1 MRRADV
7 MRKKKQLAE
16 QIIIVTDEGENTA
29 PFFVPELERYKAEL
43 EVDPQVLIVRVGSA
57 SNHLQMQLAKA
68 GFQVDVFP
76 FAGDY
81 YALPNVIPFLMQP
94 SRVELVLEI
103 MERPLPE
110 RVQGGSRGGPPPAM
124 VEANA

>member
-1 MRRADV
+1 
-7 MRKKKQLAE
+7 MRKKKQAVE
-16 QIIIVTDEGENTA
+16 QIVLVTDEGENTA
-29 PFFVPELERYKAEL
+29 PFFAQELERYKAEL

-57 SNHLQMQLAKA
+57 TNAVQLATAKA

-81 YALPNVIPFLMQP
+81 YALPNVIPFLLAP

-103 MERPLPE
+103 MEFPLPE
-110 RVQGGSRGGPPPAM
+110 REKVLA
-124 VEANA
+124 